1 MSKKII
7 KNIEDTYYNK
17 TPKKRLKKLNFKNTF
32 IQSEMFLDLTTGI
45 IRSSLKTPEILE
57 Y

>member
-17 TPKKRLKKLNFKNTF
+17 TPKKRLKIKFFKKYLH
-32 IQSEMFLDLTTGI
+32 Q
-45 IRSSLKTPEILE
+45 K
-57 Y
+57 